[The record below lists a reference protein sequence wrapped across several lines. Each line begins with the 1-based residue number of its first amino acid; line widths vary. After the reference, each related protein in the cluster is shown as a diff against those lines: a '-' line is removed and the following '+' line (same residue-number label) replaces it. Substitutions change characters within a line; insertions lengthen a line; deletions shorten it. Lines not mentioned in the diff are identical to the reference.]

1 LAYDFGMDAV
11 ISLRFWQLVIVAS
24 LPSVVWLGSCVLQW
38 RSVNRSCD
46 RDERARR
53 FDPERDAAMCAEREA
68 EIARMKE
75 ERNELQRRY
84 GLPLT

>member
-1 LAYDFGMDAV
+1 MAV
-11 ISLRFWQLVIVAS
+11 
-24 LPSVVWLGSCVLQW
+24 GD
-38 RSVNRSCD
+38 RSCD

-53 FDPERDAAMCAEREA
+53 LDPERDAAWRAERDA